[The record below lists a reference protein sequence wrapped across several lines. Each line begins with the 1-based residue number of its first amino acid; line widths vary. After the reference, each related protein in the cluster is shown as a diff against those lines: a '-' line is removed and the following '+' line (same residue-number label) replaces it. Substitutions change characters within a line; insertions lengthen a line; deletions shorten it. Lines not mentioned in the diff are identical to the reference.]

1 MATELE
7 QLRLEAEQL
16 KLQIQVSLHDPYLA
30 LTCFLCKHVMLWPLG
45 IFYNRNAGCI
55 TIVI

>member
-16 KLQIQVSLHDPYLA
+16 KLQIQVGSCACLFICCLFSV
-30 LTCFLCKHVMLWPLG
+30 LVVSTLS
-45 IFYNRNAGCI
+45 R
-55 TIVI
+55 